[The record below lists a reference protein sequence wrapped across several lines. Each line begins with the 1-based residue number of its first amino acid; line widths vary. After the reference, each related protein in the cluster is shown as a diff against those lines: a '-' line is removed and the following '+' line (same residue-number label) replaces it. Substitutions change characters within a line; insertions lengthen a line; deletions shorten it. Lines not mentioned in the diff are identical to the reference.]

1 MLLHRSVVL
10 FSYEPTFTTEK
21 DEEIV
26 FVIVQYLCILRILR
40 GMIMLGQIQ
49 CTQIEST
56 LVGILA

>member
-1 MLLHRSVVL
+1 MLLHSILTL
-10 FSYEPTFTTEK
+10 FSDGSTFTTEK

-40 GMIMLGQIQ
+40 GMIMLGQMQ

-56 LVGILA
+56 LVGILT